1 MSEKS
6 KRLNIS
12 FKGDAFPNGAV
23 PVALLANKLKLLQDI
38 LFHAAATVENDTAAR
53 RGRWTSRY
61 GEMAELTYVKSHHSE
76 LTIEVE
82 VGRSAAVLSPEF
94 DLRGELLD
102 CVFDFGD
109 WVQKGCRAPDT
120 DGPQKMR
127 TDQRES
133 LLRAFNGLLPG
144 EEDNYEIELTNASRS
159 RHPRLLFT
167 PETKKQ
173 VRNYFIRETVASDFR
188 PDPMSL
194 VGELIKIH
202 VDVGPQKIAIRRK
215 GRDIDCF
222 YSDAMRDQITN
233 LMAGSMVEVTG
244 DATLDRHGNVIK
256 LDHLLDVSTV
266 SMDSLRISRFEHGGK
281 VYLQRE
287 PFVVNVQYE
296 DDLWTYHCPQIN
308 LWGCGERRED
318 ALKDLHENFA
328 YLWSEIAEESES
340 VLDSQARK
348 IRELLRNNDAHVPA
362 EV

>member
-1 MSEKS
+1 MSENS
-6 KRLNIS
+6 KRLEIT

-23 PVALLANKLKLLQDI
+23 PIALLANKLKLLQDI

-53 RGRWTSRY
+53 RGRWTRRY
-61 GEMAELTYVKSHHSE
+61 GEVAEPTYVNSHHSD

-82 VGRSAAVLSPEF
+82 VGRSAAVLSAEF
-94 DLRGELLD
+94 DPRGELLD

-109 WVQKGCRAPDT
+109 WVQEGCRALDA
-120 DGPQKMR
+120 DGPRKMR
-127 TDQRES
+127 ADQRES

-144 EEDNYEIELTNASRS
+144 EEDNYQIELRNASPS

-173 VRNYFIRETVASDFR
+173 VRNYFVRETAASVFK
-188 PDPMSL
+188 PEPMSL

-202 VDVGPQKIAIRRK
+202 VDVGPQKIAIRRN

-222 YSDAMRDQITN
+222 YSEPMRDQITN

-244 DATLDRHGNVIK
+244 DPTLDRHGNVIK
-256 LDHLLDVSTV
+256 LDRLLDVSTV
-266 SMDSLRISRFEHGGK
+266 SMDPLRISRFEHGGK
-281 VYLQRE
+281 VYVQRE

-328 YLWSEIAEESES
+328 YLWREVAEESDG

-348 IRELLRNNDAHVPA
+348 IKELLRNNDVQARA
-362 EV
+362 EA